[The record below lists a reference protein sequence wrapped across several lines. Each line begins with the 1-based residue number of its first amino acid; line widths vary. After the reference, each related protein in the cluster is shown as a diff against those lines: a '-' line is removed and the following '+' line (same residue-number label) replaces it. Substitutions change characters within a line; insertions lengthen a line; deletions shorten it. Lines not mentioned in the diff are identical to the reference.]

1 MSKEQSFEF
10 DPVDLKQF
18 LSAKLYQY
26 LAEIHGKLEEQSNSA
41 VATEI
46 LLTALGVNLG
56 HIVGQLPEKDQK
68 KCLKA
73 LRKLIDQQVKAVN
86 EMDAFLK
93 HGHVGH
99 A

>member
-1 MSKEQSFEF
+1 MDF
-10 DPVDLKQF
+10 DPIDLKQF
-18 LSAKLYQY
+18 LSTKLYQY
-26 LAEIHGKLEEQSNSA
+26 LAEIHGRLEEQSNSA

-56 HIVGQLPEKDQK
+56 HIVGQLPESEQK
-68 KCLKA
+68 KCLRA
-73 LRKLIDQQVKAVN
+73 VRKIIEQQVVAVN
-86 EMDAFLK
+86 EIDALLK